1 MVVEK
6 GVMTTTGWAA
16 SCITIAVSRMTEED
30 DTLGYE
36 VDIIVIWLVVNWFL
50 LMYSI
55 IAYVL

>member
-1 MVVEK
+1 
-6 GVMTTTGWAA
+6 MTTTGWAA